1 MLPQCHTRCAGVLA
15 LLLAGVPWARA
26 GAATLI
32 VLNKSEGSASL
43 LDTASGQEVARV
55 PTGEAPHEVAV
66 APDGGRAV
74 VSNYGPRG
82 KPGNTLTVFDVA
94 AARVVE
100 TIDLGEYTRPHGV
113 AWFADGR
120 RIAVTAEG
128 KKVLLVVDVDAGKI
142 ESAID
147 TGQDVSHMVVLTR
160 DEKRAFVANISSGS
174 VTAIDLEKKE
184 RLANIPI
191 AAGTEG
197 ITLTRD
203 DDFLWVT
210 SRDADRVTVL
220 DARTLAIVDT
230 LACASFPIRAQ
241 ASPDGR
247 YVLVTTARSGE
258 VVAFDAVRRREH
270 YRVRMDLAATET
282 HGRLFGAAFANSSV
296 PIGILVTPDS
306 KLAYVAHANADVVS
320 VLDIENWKV
329 VGTLRAGKEPDG
341 LGFSEKDVA
350 PEARTAKPVA
360 TRQGSAGSSP

>member
-1 MLPQCHTRCAGVLA
+1 MLSRCHRRCAGVLA
-15 LLLAGVPWARA
+15 LLLAPGA
-26 GAATLI
+26 GADAATLI
-32 VLNKSEGSASL
+32 VLNKAEASASL

-55 PTGEAPHEVAV
+55 PTGDAPHEVAV
-66 APDGGRAV
+66 APDGGLAV

-82 KPGNTLTVFDVA
+82 KPGNSLTVFDVP
-94 AARVVE
+94 AARVIK
-100 TIDLGEYTRPHGV
+100 TIDLGEYTRPHGL
-113 AWFADGR
+113 AWFADGQR
-120 RIAVTAEG
+120 VAVTSEG
-128 KKVLLVVDVDAGKI
+128 KKVLLVVDVDSGRI
-142 ESAID
+142 ESAIA
-147 TGQDVSHMVVLTR
+147 TGQEVSHMVALTR

-203 DDFLWVT
+203 DDYLWVT

-220 DARTLAIVDT
+220 DTRTLAVVET

-258 VVAFDAVRRREH
+258 LVAFDAVRRREH

-282 HGRLFGAAFANSSV
+282 TGRLFGATFANSSV
-296 PIGILVTPDS
+296 PIGVLVTPDS
-306 KLAYVAHANADVVS
+306 KRAYVAHANADVIS
-320 VLDIENWKV
+320 VVDIESWKI

-341 LGFSEKDVA
+341 LGFSEMDVSA
-350 PEARTAKPVA
+350 EGRSAKPVA
-360 TRQGSAGSSP
+360 TRQGSTGSSP

>member
-1 MLPQCHTRCAGVLA
+1 MLSRCHRRCAGVLA
-15 LLLAGVPWARA
+15 LLLAPGA
-26 GAATLI
+26 GADAATLI
-32 VLNKSEGSASL
+32 VLNKAEASASL

-55 PTGEAPHEVAV
+55 PTGDAPHEVAV

-82 KPGNTLTVFDVA
+82 KPGNSLTVFDVA
-94 AARVVE
+94 AARAIK
-100 TIDLGEYTRPHGV
+100 TIDLGEYTRPHGI

-120 RIAVTAEG
+120 RVAVTSEG
-128 KKVLLVVDVDAGKI
+128 KKVLLVVDVDSGRI

-147 TGQDVSHMVVLTR
+147 TGQEVSHMVALTR

-191 AAGTEG
+191 GAGTEG

-203 DDFLWVT
+203 DDYLWVT

-220 DARTLAIVDT
+220 DTRTLAVVET

-258 VVAFDAVRRREH
+258 LVAFDAVRRREH

-282 HGRLFGAAFANSSV
+282 NGRLFGATFANSSV
-296 PIGILVTPDS
+296 PIGVLVTPDS
-306 KLAYVAHANADVVS
+306 KRAYVAHANADVIS
-320 VLDIENWKV
+320 VVDMENWKI

-341 LGFSEKDVA
+341 LGFSQMDVT
-350 PEARTAKPVA
+350 PEARSPKPVA
-360 TRQGSAGSSP
+360 TREGSGSSP